1 MRNTL
6 LGSALASALALA
18 SIAPPLHAAE
28 VTDGAVPSTMDDA
41 GTHYIIGATGA
52 HNRNLY
58 TTIVGDLNA
67 VTLTVQNGSIL
78 SSSSG
83 LIGYGSTPEATG
95 GSSVLVTGPGS
106 KWNMPND
113 LSVGGN
119 TSGNSLTIAN
129 GGAVV
134 TRGGSIGNG
143 GSSANN
149 AVTITGEGST

>member
-28 VTDGAVPSTMDDA
+28 VADGAVPSTMDDA

-78 SSSSG
+78 SSSSEARS
-83 LIGYGSTPEATG
+83 LPAAVPSATADPARTTP
-95 GSSVLVTGPGS
+95 
-106 KWNMPND
+106 
-113 LSVGGN
+113 
-119 TSGNSLTIAN
+119 
-129 GGAVV
+129 
-134 TRGGSIGNG
+134 
-143 GSSANN
+143 
-149 AVTITGEGST
+149 